1 MQQCPEQDCAMRH
14 RHVPLPRRFVS
25 TDCFLRRNGKT
36 SRIARPG
43 KIAQRYREIAAGAA
57 VFLALP
63 PADLPF
69 YPFVFLL
76 YGNPFANGSARRD
89 MLFRCKGIALEEHSS
104 TATLF
109 EHNFQQLSRFSIVHI
124 SRTLNTAAI
133 KFCPNSLPVSP

>member
-1 MQQCPEQDCAMRH
+1 M
-14 RHVPLPRRFVS
+14 
-25 TDCFLRRNGKT
+25 
-36 SRIARPG
+36 
-43 KIAQRYREIAAGAA
+43 A

-76 YGNPFANGSARRD
+76 YGNPFADGSARRD

-109 EHNFQQLSRFSIVHI
+109 EHNFSAAFPIFNRPYFADAQYRNYKILPKFLACFS
-124 SRTLNTAAI
+124 LKGN
-133 KFCPNSLPVSP
+133 L